1 MRYTGSVLSIITVGF
16 CFSTVLLFISC
27 KDNQSYSKQNT
38 QNEDQFQENV
48 RSTSTYGIN
57 VHPLSFSR
65 IRLESG
71 TYIGECYS
79 GSGDSFFKET
89 ATIDDNVLILENME
103 FLDADC
109 TSLVRVRTETSA
121 LTALELVESL
131 APVYTFNLSLLL
143 KETKF
148 KVHNEDRLNYFNQ
161 HKMYGIDRWVQDEP
175 QDISGRRSNPENISS
190 YLEPKTRTTI
200 KRFMKFDTSSN
211 SIGVSSDLN
220 LLNDSS
226 MMTKQQD

>member
-1 MRYTGSVLSIITVGF
+1 MRYTGSVLSIITVSF
-16 CFSTVLLFISC
+16 CFSAVLLLMSC
-27 KDNQSYSKQNT
+27 KDNQNYSKQNA

-48 RSTSTYGIN
+48 KSTSTYGIN

-71 TYIGECYS
+71 TYIGECYK
-79 GSGDSFFKET
+79 GSGDSDSFYKEE
-89 ATIDDNVLILENME
+89 ASIDDNVLVLENKE

-109 TSLVRVRTETSA
+109 TSLVRVRTETSV
-121 LTALELVESL
+121 LTALELAESM

-148 KVHNEDRLNYFNQ
+148 TVHDEDRLKYFNQ
-161 HKMYGIDRWVQDEP
+161 HKIYGIDNWVQDEP
-175 QDISGRRSNPENISS
+175 KDISGKRFVPDDISS
-190 YLEPKTRTTI
+190 YLEPKIKTTI

-211 SIGVSSDLN
+211 SIGVNSNLSS
-220 LLNDSS
+220 LNDSS
-226 MMTKQQD
+226 MMIKK